1 MVTPA
6 SGSENAAGQDGPVPI
21 RVDVAGLPATTATL
35 GALARLG
42 LAARRAGHR
51 VRLCGAS
58 PGLRML
64 LRLAG
69 LDGQFEWEPEQRE
82 EPDGVVE

>member
-6 SGSENAAGQDGPVPI
+6 PGPENIAGQSRPAVV
-21 RVDVAGLPATTATL
+21 RVDAAGLPATTATL
-35 GALARLG
+35 GALARLR
-42 LAARRAGHR
+42 LAARRTGHR

-64 LRLAG
+64 VQLAG
-69 LDGQFEWEPEQRE
+69 LGGEFEWEPEEGE
-82 EPDGVVE
+82 EPVRVVE